1 MKTKILFAVF
11 LLVVVL
17 STTVPAQKPAAKK
30 TAARKPPECADLETQ
45 AGMNRCAL
53 YKYQK
58 ADEALNKSYQE
69 TMNVVQPDLKPKLKA
84 AQQAWIQFRDAHC
97 ECEAFIYEGG
107 TIQPLIKYSCLETV
121 TIARTKQLKALAND
135 VH

>member
-1 MKTKILFAVF
+1 MNTKGFFVVF
-11 LLVVVL
+11 LLAAVL
-17 STTVPAQKPAAKK
+17 SATAPAQKPVAKK
-30 TAARKPPECADLETQ
+30 PGARKPPECADLETQ
-45 AGMNRCAL
+45 AGMNRCAI

-58 ADEALNKSYQE
+58 ADEVLNKSYQE
-69 TMNVVQPDLKPKLKA
+69 TMNVIQTDHKPKLKA

-97 ECEAFIYEGG
+97 ECEAFMYEGG